1 MQSFFTNP
9 ATHIAPE
16 GQLHLWAM
24 ASPVIREALQPFARV
39 CEPFPFL
46 GLQPTADLHAT
57 VLRLG
62 PADGDPSAF
71 IDTFTREAG
80 GLGALSIP
88 LGWPI
93 VTVDSV
99 LCRGEHTEHWD
110 ALIAAAQRASIAA
123 FGEDAA
129 PYDPPFGPHV
139 TVAYGV
145 GEGSDTPVEEALA
158 RAKEDVLAQRRLVT
172 GGETGGQMPG
182 AGEEAPTCDP
192 GDHLAMIDITSVV
205 LARVCQDRQA
215 GTYTAQIL
223 ADVPLPS

>member
-88 LGWPI
+88 LGWPS
-93 VTVDSV
+93 VTARALPLSGKTPPPTTRPSAPMSPSPTGWGREAIPPWRKRSPGRRRTCSRSDASSLGVKRAV
-99 LCRGEHTEHWD
+99 RCRVQ
-110 ALIAAAQRASIAA
+110 ARKRPRA
-123 FGEDAA
+123 
-129 PYDPPFGPHV
+129 
-139 TVAYGV
+139 
-145 GEGSDTPVEEALA
+145 TPV
-158 RAKEDVLAQRRLVT
+158 T
-172 GGETGGQMPG
+172 
-182 AGEEAPTCDP
+182 
-192 GDHLAMIDITSVV
+192 TS
-205 LARVCQDRQA
+205 
-215 GTYTAQIL
+215 
-223 ADVPLPS
+223 P